1 MVPCEVECNNI
12 MLDVKGKVK
21 EETRKIGDDNLR
33 IGNSVVENKING
45 GGDKSVIFGGESNLE
60 QKW

>member
-33 IGNSVVENKING
+33 IGNSVVENKIKG
-45 GGDKSVIFGGESNLE
+45 GGEK
-60 QKW
+60 